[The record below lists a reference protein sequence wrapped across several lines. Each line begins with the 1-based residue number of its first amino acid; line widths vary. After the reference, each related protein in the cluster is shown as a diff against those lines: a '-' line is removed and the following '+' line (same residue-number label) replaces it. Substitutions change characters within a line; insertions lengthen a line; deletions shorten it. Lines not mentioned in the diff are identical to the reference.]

1 MFGGVVI
8 VLTLMLS
15 FFFTFFSIFFTATL
29 MLSFLSGLYGS
40 YITCKDVV
48 EVVSLD
54 DTPESAKELQE
65 NNKLVMECKG
75 VMSDVYLSYFF
86 LGLGTA
92 ILVGGFITMKLK

>member
-1 MFGGVVI
+1 MIKIKKYIIMFGGVVI
-8 VLTLMLS
+8 VL
-15 FFFTFFSIFFTATL
+15 TL